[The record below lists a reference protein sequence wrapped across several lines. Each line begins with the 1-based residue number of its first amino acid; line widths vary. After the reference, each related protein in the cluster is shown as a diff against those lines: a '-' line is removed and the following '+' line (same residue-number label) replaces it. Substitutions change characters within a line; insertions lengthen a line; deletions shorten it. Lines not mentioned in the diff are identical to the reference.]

1 MNKST
6 RFLTQAGLIA
16 AIYVVLTLA
25 FRPISFGEVQVRI
38 AEALT
43 ILPFFTPAAIPGLF
57 VGCLL
62 GNFLGGAIVY
72 DIIFGSLASLLSA
85 VLVYALR
92 RHKYLVPIPPIV
104 VNAIAVGII
113 LRYAYAV
120 PLPLASLMFFVGIGQ
135 TIACYGLGLPLL
147 LFLQQYNIF
156 NIISKGKNQWSTK

>member
-25 FRPISFGEVQVRI
+25 FAPFAFGEVQVRI

-57 VGCLL
+57 IGCLL
-62 GNFLGGAIVY
+62 GNILGGAIIY
-72 DIIFGSLASLLSA
+72 DIIFGSLASLLAA

-92 RHKYLVPIPPIV
+92 RHKYLIPIPPIII
-104 VNAIAVGII
+104 NAIVVGLI
-113 LRYAYAV
+113 LRYATGA
-120 PLPLASLMFFVGIGQ
+120 PLPLPSLMLFVGIGQ

-147 LFLQQYNIF
+147 LFLEKYNVF
-156 NIISKGKNQWSTK
+156 KMFSKGNSQLSTK